1 MFNKEKIKKELEDVP
16 NDELKENIRKLLYK
30 KDLPEGDVFSLKIL
44 IIEELI
50 RRGRLTVL
58 YDDSSEKPYKIKI
71 EAINSQDIDLILKQH
86 LYHSIP
92 LECIVHTKGVIFT
105 THLETT

>member
-1 MFNKEKIKKELEDVP
+1 MFDKEKIKEELKGVP

-30 KDLPEGDVFSLKIL
+30 KDLPEKDVFSLKIL

-50 RRGRLTVL
+50 RKGKLIVL
-58 YDDSSEKPYKIKI
+58 LDDPSGIPYKTRI
-71 EAINSQDIDLILKQH
+71 ETLKPQDMDLILKQY

-92 LECIVHTKGVIFT
+92 LECIVHTEGVIFN
-105 THLETT
+105 HIETT

>member
-1 MFNKEKIKKELEDVP
+1 MFNKEKIRKELESVP
-16 NDELKENIRKLLYK
+16 NDELKESVRRLLYK

-50 RRGRLTVL
+50 RRGKLNVL
-58 YDDSSEKPYKIKI
+58 LDNPSGEPYKTRVETLKP
-71 EAINSQDIDLILKQH
+71 QDMDLILKQF

-92 LECIVHTKGVIFT
+92 LECIIRAEEVIFN
-105 THLETT
+105 HIETT